1 MLCLEDGQR
10 ARDIA
15 CNMNSSYQTSRVFHY
30 LDTFPKPPGIPEWPD
45 LIPEP
50 TPEGLDRQIE
60 RGLVCVGTPEEVT
73 RSVKGYADIG
83 ADQLVFGMLST
94 TMPIE
99 VCTEALETFGRHVI
113 PEYDKEPTH
122 STTRQREA
130 HLAAAPPA
138 EPEGGIPPLRV

>member
-1 MLCLEDGQR
+1 M
-10 ARDIA
+10 
-15 CNMNSSYQTSRVFHY
+15 
-30 LDTFPKPPGIPEWPD
+30 
-45 LIPEP
+45 
-50 TPEGLDRQIE
+50 
-60 RGLVCVGTPEEVT
+60 CVGTPEEVT